1 MDYEPGGRDIG
12 HTYTKLS
19 QMLQCTS
26 DSPRSQVQNLAQPII
41 IHTEKQPIMLN
52 LNQRSG
58 VLTSAISWQSK
69 LLHFFKS
76 LRELK

>member
-52 LNQRSG
+52 SNQRN
-58 VLTSAISWQSK
+58 
-69 LLHFFKS
+69 
-76 LRELK
+76 

>member
-12 HTYTKLS
+12 HTYNKLS

-41 IHTEKQPIMLN
+41 IHTEKQPTMLN
-52 LNQRSG
+52 QTKEPECLRLQFLGKTSSFTFLNPY
-58 VLTSAISWQSK
+58 VN
-69 LLHFFKS
+69 
-76 LRELK
+76 